1 MLNFNQLRT
10 FHYVA
15 KHGSFTAAAGM
26 LFVTQPAVT
35 AQVKALE
42 EGCSLKLF
50 KKKGRQIHL
59 TEEGQTSMNTP
70 GEFFSMKKR
79 SRMSSMT

>member
-10 FHYVA
+10 FHYAA
-15 KHGSFTAAAGM
+15 KHASFTVAADM

-42 EGCSLKLF
+42 EGCNLKLF
-50 KKKGRQIHL
+50 KKRDARYI
-59 TEEGQTSMNTP
+59 
-70 GEFFSMKKR
+70 
-79 SRMSSMT
+79 